1 MKLNTL
7 QQMESHNGSTGK
19 ETPPLTEITVRNV
32 G

>member
-19 ETPPLTEITVRNV
+19 ETPPLTESLQGI
-32 G
+32 